1 MSIFVFSDYH
11 QVATGRKDILLG
23 MIRGG
28 QEMTMRQ
35 QFQLAVM
42 LSLPAI
48 LAQTSSMLMQYIDAG
63 MVGRLGANPSA
74 SIGLISTSTWILG
87 GFTAGACSG
96 FSVQVAH
103 LCGAKDF
110 KGARSVLRQ
119 GLTSVLILS
128 LFLCAIG
135 LAISGPL
142 PHWLGGGPEITSD
155 ASRYFLIY
163 SAFIPVGAIGWAA
176 SAMLQASGNMKIPS
190 IMFTGM
196 CVLDVI
202 FNYIFIFICGMGV
215 AGAALG
221 TGLSELVTSAFAVW
235 YVLFK
240 SKELK
245 IKGEHGTFMPERKTI
260 DNAWSITAPM
270 WLQNIIMRGAY
281 VMSTVIVAPLG
292 AIAIAANAFA
302 ITAESFCYMPSYGIE
317 EASTTLIGQS
327 LGAKRKEIARRFSRI
342 TMFMGAIIQT
352 FLAVIMFIFAP
363 QLMGLLSV
371 DPDVVALGAKV
382 LRIEAFAETMYALSI
397 VGYGCCVGAGD
408 TLVPSLMNFCSM
420 WLVRIGLA
428 LVLTPKFGLTGY
440 WIAMCVELNI
450 RGILF
455 IWRLSGEKWMKHKV
469 IEQAA

>member
-1 MSIFVFSDYH
+1 MAKG
-11 QVATGRKDILLG
+11 QKDELLG
-23 MIRGG
+23 MIREGRDLRLG
-28 QEMTMRQ
+28 QQVR
-35 QFQLAVM
+35 LAFM

-48 LAQTSSMLMQYIDAG
+48 LAQTSSMLMQYIDTG

-74 SIGLISTSTWILG
+74 SIGLIATSTWILG

-103 LCGAKDF
+103 LCGANDF
-110 KGARSVLRQ
+110 KGARRVLRE
-119 GLTSVLILS
+119 GLSSVLILS
-128 LFLCAIG
+128 FLLAGIG
-135 LAISGPL
+135 IALSGPL
-142 PHWLGGGPEITSD
+142 PRWLGGGPEIIAD
-155 ASRYFLIY
+155 ASKYFLIY
-163 SAFIPVGAIGWAA
+163 SAFIPVGAVGWAA
-176 SAMLQASGNMKIPS
+176 SAMLQASGNMKVPS
-190 IMFTGM
+190 VMFTGM

-202 FNYIFIFICGMGV
+202 FNYIFIFVCGMGV

-235 YVLFK
+235 FVLAK
-240 SKELK
+240 SKELN
-245 IKGEHGTFMPERKTI
+245 IKGEKGSFKPRRLTLH
-260 DNAWSITAPM
+260 NAWGITAPM

-327 LGAKRKEIARRFSRI
+327 LGAGRKQIAKRFSRI
-342 TMFMGAIIQT
+342 TVTMGAAIQT
-352 FLAVIMFIFAP
+352 LLGVVMFIFAP
-363 QLMGLLSV
+363 ELMGLLSV

-382 LRIEAFAETMYALSI
+382 LRIEAFAETMYAISI

-408 TLVPSLMNFCSM
+408 TLMPSVMNFCSM

-428 LVLTPKFGLTGY
+428 AILTPKMGLRGY
-440 WIAMCVELNI
+440 WIAMCVELNL
-450 RGILF
+450 RGLLF
-455 IWRLSGEKWMKHKV
+455 LWRLHGDKWMKHNV
-469 IEQAA
+469 IGKRKDELTLSEI

>member
-1 MSIFVFSDYH
+1 MAKG
-11 QVATGRKDILLG
+11 QKDILLG
-23 MIRGG
+23 MIRNG
-28 QEMTMRQ
+28 QGMTFRQ
-35 QFQLAVM
+35 QLSLAVM

-48 LAQTSSMLMQYIDAG
+48 LAQMSSMLMQYIDTG

-74 SIGLISTSTWILG
+74 SIGLIATSTWIMG

-110 KGARSVLRQ
+110 KEARSVLRQ
-119 GLTSVLILS
+119 GLTSVLIMS
-128 LFLCAIG
+128 LFLSSIG
-135 LAISGPL
+135 MAISGPL
-142 PHWLGGGPEITSD
+142 PRWLGGGPEIIRD
-155 ASRYFLIY
+155 ATRYFFIY
-163 SAFIPVGAIGWAA
+163 SAFIPVGAVGWAA
-176 SAMLQASGNMKIPS
+176 SAMLQASGNMKVPS

-196 CVLDVI
+196 CLLDVV
-202 FNYIFIFICGMGV
+202 FNYIFIFKFGMGV
-215 AGAALG
+215 TGAALG

-235 YVLFK
+235 FVLAK
-240 SKELK
+240 SKDLN
-245 IKGEHGTFMPERKTI
+245 IKGERGSFMPKRKTI
-260 DNAWSITAPM
+260 DNAWGITAPM
-270 WLQNIIMRGAY
+270 WLQNLIMRGAY

-327 LGAKRKEIARRFSRI
+327 IGAGRKEVAKRFSRI
-342 TMFMGAIIQT
+342 TMSMGATIQT
-352 FLAVIMFIFAP
+352 LLAIVMFILAP

-408 TLVPSLMNFCSM
+408 TLVPSIMNFCSM
-420 WLVRIGLA
+420 WLVRIVLA
-428 LVLTPKFGLTGY
+428 IILTPKLGLTGY
-440 WIAMCVELNI
+440 WIAMCAELNL
-450 RGILF
+450 RGLMF
-455 IWRLSGEKWMKHKV
+455 LWRLNGDKWMKHKV
-469 IEQAA
+469 IG

>member
-1 MSIFVFSDYH
+1 MAES
-11 QVATGRKDILLG
+11 RKDILLG

-28 QEMTMRQ
+28 LQMSVRQ
-35 QFQLAVM
+35 QIELALM

-110 KGARSVLRQ
+110 KGARAVLRQ

-128 LFLCAIG
+128 FILSAIG
-135 LAISGPL
+135 ICLSAPL
-142 PHWLGGGPEITSD
+142 PRWLGGGPEIISD
-155 ASRYFLIY
+155 ASKYFFIY
-163 SAFIPVGAIGWAA
+163 SAFIPVGAVGWAA

-196 CVLDVI
+196 CVLDVV
-202 FNYIFIFICGMGV
+202 FNYIFIFVCGMGV

-240 SKELK
+240 SKELN
-245 IKGEHGTFMPERKTI
+245 IKGEHGAFVPRRKTI

-281 VMSTVIVAPLG
+281 VMSTIIVAPLG

-327 LGAKRKEIARRFSRI
+327 LGAARKDIAKRFSRI
-342 TMFMGAIIQT
+342 TMSMGAMIQT
-352 FLAVIMFIFAP
+352 FLAVLMFIFAP

-371 DPDVVALGAKV
+371 DPQVVALGAKV

-408 TLVPSLMNFCSM
+408 TLMPSMMNFCSM
-420 WLVRIGLA
+420 WIVRIGLA
-428 LVLTPKFGLTGY
+428 AILTPKFGLQGY
-440 WIAMCVELNI
+440 WIAMCIELNV

-455 IWRLSGEKWMKHKV
+455 IWRLSGDKWMKHKV
-469 IEQAA
+469 TESLANR

>member
-1 MSIFVFSDYH
+1 MAES
-11 QVATGRKDILLG
+11 RKDILLG

-28 QEMTMRQ
+28 LQMSVRQ
-35 QFQLAVM
+35 QIQLALM

-110 KGARSVLRQ
+110 KGARAVLRQ

-128 LFLCAIG
+128 FILSAIG
-135 LAISGPL
+135 ICLSSPL
-142 PHWLGGGPEITSD
+142 PRWLGGGPEIISD
-155 ASRYFLIY
+155 ASKYFFIY
-163 SAFIPVGAIGWAA
+163 SAFIPVGAVGWAA
-176 SAMLQASGNMKIPS
+176 SAMLQASGNMKVPS

-196 CVLDVI
+196 CVLDVV
-202 FNYIFIFICGMGV
+202 FNYIFIFVCGMGV

-235 YVLFK
+235 YVLLK
-240 SKELK
+240 SKELN
-245 IKGEHGTFMPERKTI
+245 IKGEHGTFVPRRKTI

-281 VMSTVIVAPLG
+281 VMSTIIVAPLG

-327 LGAKRKEIARRFSRI
+327 LGAARKDIAKRFSRI
-342 TMFMGAIIQT
+342 TMSMGAMIQT
-352 FLAVIMFIFAP
+352 FLAVLMFIIAP

-371 DPDVVALGAKV
+371 DPQVVALGAKV
-382 LRIEAFAETMYALSI
+382 LRIAAFAETMYALSI

-408 TLVPSLMNFCSM
+408 TLMP
-420 WLVRIGLA
+420 
-428 LVLTPKFGLTGY
+428 
-440 WIAMCVELNI
+440 
-450 RGILF
+450 
-455 IWRLSGEKWMKHKV
+455 
-469 IEQAA
+469 

>member
-1 MSIFVFSDYH
+1 M
-11 QVATGRKDILLG
+11 AKGLKDELLG
-23 MIRGG
+23 LVRNGEAMTLG
-28 QEMTMRQ
+28 QQVR
-35 QFQLAVM
+35 LAFM

-48 LAQTSSMLMQYIDAG
+48 LAQMSSMLMQYIDTG

-110 KGARSVLRQ
+110 KGARAVLRE
-119 GLTSVLILS
+119 GLTSVLTLS
-128 LFLCAIG
+128 FFLAAIG
-135 LAISGPL
+135 IALSAPL
-142 PHWLGGGPEITSD
+142 PGWLGGSPEIISD
-155 ASRYFLIY
+155 ASRYFLIF
-163 SAFIPVGAIGWAA
+163 SAFIPVGAVGWAA
-176 SAMLQASGNMKIPS
+176 SAMLQASGNMKVPS
-190 IMFTGM
+190 VMYTAM

-202 FNYIFIFICGMGV
+202 FNYIFIFRFDMGV

-235 YVLFK
+235 YVLTR
-240 SKELK
+240 SKELN
-245 IKGEHGTFMPERKTI
+245 IKGEKGSFMPRRITVK
-260 DNAWSITAPM
+260 NAWGITAPM

-281 VMSTVIVAPLG
+281 VMSTIIVAPLG

-327 LGAKRKEIARRFSRI
+327 LGAGRREVAKRFSRI
-342 TMFMGAIIQT
+342 TMTMGALIQT
-352 FLAVIMFIFAP
+352 FLAVLMFIFSK

-371 DPDVVALGAKV
+371 DPGVVNLGAKV
-382 LRIEAFAETMYALSI
+382 LRIEAFAETMYAISI

-408 TLVPSLMNFCSM
+408 TLMPSLMNFISM

-428 LVLTPKFGLTGY
+428 AILTPKLGLQGY
-440 WIAMCVELNI
+440 WIAMCVELNV
-450 RGILF
+450 RGALF
-455 IWRLSGEKWMKHKV
+455 LWRLRGDKWMRHKV
-469 IEQAA
+469 VDRADKELELAEI

>member
-1 MSIFVFSDYH
+1 MSES
-11 QVATGRKDILLG
+11 RKDIILG
-23 MIRGG
+23 MIRNGERMTLG
-28 QEMTMRQ
+28 QQIE
-35 QFQLAVM
+35 LAIM

-48 LAQTSSMLMQYIDAG
+48 LAQTSSVLMQYIDTG

-74 SIGLISTSTWILG
+74 SIGLIATSTWIMG

-110 KGARSVLRQ
+110 KGARSVLRE
-119 GLTSVLILS
+119 GLTSILILS
-128 LFLCAIG
+128 LILGTIG
-135 LAISGPL
+135 VAISGPL
-142 PHWLGGGPEITSD
+142 PRWLGGGPEIIAD
-155 ASRYFLIY
+155 AAKYFLIY
-163 SAFIPVGAIGWAA
+163 SAFIGWAA
-176 SAMLQASGNMKIPS
+176 SAMLQASGNMKVPS

-196 CVLDVI
+196 CILDVI
-202 FNYIFIFICGMGV
+202 FNYIFIFICDMGV
-215 AGAALG
+215 TGAALG

-240 SKELK
+240 SKELN
-245 IKGEHGTFMPERKTI
+245 IRGEQGSFIPRHRTLG
-260 DNAWSITAPM
+260 NAWGITAPM

-327 LGAKRKEIARRFSRI
+327 LGAGRKEIAKRFSRI
-342 TMFMGAIIQT
+342 TMTMGASIQT
-352 FLAVIMFIFAP
+352 LLAVLLFIFAP
-363 QLMGLLSV
+363 QLMGLLSL

-382 LRIEAFAETMYALSI
+382 LRIEAFAETMYAFSI

-408 TLVPSLMNFCSM
+408 TLMPSLMNFCSM
-420 WLVRIGLA
+420 WIVRIGLA
-428 LVLTPKFGLTGY
+428 AILTPKMGLQGY
-440 WIAMCVELNI
+440 WIAMCAELNL
-450 RGILF
+450 RGLLF
-455 IWRLSGEKWMKHKV
+455 LWRLSGEKWMRHKV
-469 IEQAA
+469 TGKEKELELAEI

>member
-1 MSIFVFSDYH
+1 MAKG
-11 QVATGRKDILLG
+11 QKDALLG
-23 MIRGG
+23 MIRDGRRMALG
-28 QEMTMRQ
+28 QQ
-35 QFQLAVM
+35 IQLAFM

-48 LAQTSSMLMQYIDAG
+48 LAQTSSMLMQYIDTG

-74 SIGLISTSTWILG
+74 SIGLIATSTWIMG

-103 LCGAKDF
+103 LCGANDF
-110 KGARSVLRQ
+110 KGARRVLRE
-119 GLTSVLILS
+119 GLTSVLALS
-128 LFLCAIG
+128 FFLAALGI
-135 LAISGPL
+135 AISGPL
-142 PHWLGGGPEITSD
+142 PRWLGGGPEIIAD

-163 SAFIPVGAIGWAA
+163 SAFIPVGAVGWAA
-176 SAMLQASGNMKIPS
+176 SAMLQASGNMKVPS

-202 FNYIFIFICGMGV
+202 FNYIFIFVCGMGV

-235 YVLFK
+235 FVLFK
-240 SKELK
+240 SKELN
-245 IKGEHGTFMPERKTI
+245 IKGEKGSFMPRRLTI
-260 DNAWSITAPM
+260 DNAWGITAPM

-327 LGAKRKEIARRFSRI
+327 LGAGRKEIAKRFSRI
-342 TMFMGAIIQT
+342 TMTMGAGIQT
-352 FLAVIMFIFAP
+352 LLAVVMFIFAP

-382 LRIEAFAETMYALSI
+382 LRIEAFAETMYAISI

-408 TLVPSLMNFCSM
+408 TLMPSMMNFCSM
-420 WLVRIGLA
+420 WIVRIGLA
-428 LVLTPKFGLTGY
+428 AILTPKMGLKGY
-440 WIAMCVELNI
+440 WIAMCVELNL
-450 RGILF
+450 RGLLF
-455 IWRLSGEKWMKHKV
+455 LWRLHGDKWMKHNVTGKGKKEPQLAE
-469 IEQAA
+469 I

>member
-1 MSIFVFSDYH
+1 MAES
-11 QVATGRKDILLG
+11 RKDILLG

-28 QEMTMRQ
+28 LQMSVRQ
-35 QFQLAVM
+35 QIQLALM

-74 SIGLISTSTWILG
+74 SIGLISSSTWILG

-110 KGARSVLRQ
+110 KGARAVLRQ

-128 LFLCAIG
+128 FILSAIG
-135 LAISGPL
+135 ICLSSPL
-142 PHWLGGGPEITSD
+142 PRWLGGGPEIISD
-155 ASRYFLIY
+155 ASKYFFIY
-163 SAFIPVGAIGWAA
+163 SAFIPVGAVGWAA
-176 SAMLQASGNMKIPS
+176 SAMLQASGNMKVPS

-196 CVLDVI
+196 CVLDVV
-202 FNYIFIFICGMGV
+202 FNYIFIFVCGMGV

-235 YVLFK
+235 YVLLK
-240 SKELK
+240 SKELN
-245 IKGEHGTFMPERKTI
+245 IKGEHGTFVPRRKTI

-281 VMSTVIVAPLG
+281 VMSTIIVAPLG

-327 LGAKRKEIARRFSRI
+327 LGAARKDIAKRFSRI
-342 TMFMGAIIQT
+342 TMSMGAMIQT
-352 FLAVIMFIFAP
+352 FLAVLMFIIAP

-371 DPDVVALGAKV
+371 DPQVVALGAKV
-382 LRIEAFAETMYALSI
+382 LRIAAFAETMYALSI

-408 TLVPSLMNFCSM
+408 TLMPSMMNFCSM
-420 WLVRIGLA
+420 WIVRIGLA
-428 LVLTPKFGLTGY
+428 AILTPKFGLQGY
-440 WIAMCVELNI
+440 WIAMCVELNV

-455 IWRLSGEKWMKHKV
+455 IWRLSGDKWMKHKV
-469 IEQAA
+469 IEKEQEVLEYAEI

>member
-1 MSIFVFSDYH
+1 MAES
-11 QVATGRKDILLG
+11 RKDILLA

-28 QEMTMRQ
+28 RQMTIRQ
-35 QFQLAVM
+35 QIMLAVL

-110 KGARSVLRQ
+110 KGARAVLRQ

-128 LFLCAIG
+128 LILATIG
-135 LAISGPL
+135 IALSGPL
-142 PHWLGGGPEITSD
+142 PRWLGGSPEIVSD
-155 ASRYFLIY
+155 ASKYFLIY
-163 SAFIPVGAIGWAA
+163 SAFIPVGAAGWAA

-190 IMFTGM
+190 FMYTGM
-196 CVLDVI
+196 CILDVF
-202 FNYIFIFICGMGV
+202 FNYIFIFLCDMGV

-221 TGLSELVTSAFAVW
+221 TGLSELVTSAFSVW
-235 YVLFK
+235 YVLFR
-240 SKELK
+240 SKELN
-245 IKGEHGTFMPERKTI
+245 IKGEPGTFIPKRNTI

-281 VMSTVIVAPLG
+281 VMSTIIVAPLG

-327 LGAKRKEIARRFSRI
+327 LGAARRDIAMRFSRI
-342 TMFMGAIIQT
+342 TMTMGALIQT
-352 FLAVIMFIFAP
+352 FLAVLMFIFAP
-363 QLMGLLSV
+363 QLMGLLSI

-408 TLVPSLMNFCSM
+408 TLVPSLMNFISM

-428 LVLTPKFGLTGY
+428 FVLTPKFGLVGY
-440 WIAMCVELNI
+440 WIAMCAELNV

-455 IWRLSGEKWMKHKV
+455 LWRLRGEKWMKHKV
-469 IEQAA
+469 TGDRKESALEYVEI

>member
-1 MSIFVFSDYH
+1 M
-11 QVATGRKDILLG
+11 ATGRKDILLG

-28 QEMTMRQ
+28 QEMSVRQ
-35 QFQLAVM
+35 QLQLAVM

-74 SIGLISTSTWILG
+74 SIGLIAPSTWIMT

-119 GLTSVLILS
+119 GLTSVLIISLILS
-128 LFLCAIG
+128 AIG
-135 LAISGPL
+135 IAISGPL

-155 ASRYFLIY
+155 ASGYFLIF
-163 SAFIPVGAIGWAA
+163 SAFIPLGAVGWAA

-190 IMFTGM
+190 IMYTGM
-196 CVLDVI
+196 CVLDVV
-202 FNYIFIFICGMGV
+202 FNYIFIFKCGMGV

-235 YVLFK
+235 FVLFR
-240 SKELK
+240 SKELN
-245 IKGEHGTFMPERKTI
+245 IKGEQGTFRPQRKTI

-270 WLQNIIMRGAY
+270 WLQNLIMRGAY
-281 VMSTVIVAPLG
+281 IMTTVIVAPLG

-327 LGAKRKEIARRFSRI
+327 LGAKRKDIARRFSRI
-342 TMFMGAIIQT
+342 TVSMGATIQT
-352 FLAVIMFIFAP
+352 FLAIIMFIFAP

-382 LRIEAFAETMYALSI
+382 LRIEAFAETMFAISI
-397 VGYGCCVGAGD
+397 VAYGCCVGAGD
-408 TLVPSLMNFCSM
+408 TLMPSVMNFCSM

-428 LVLTPKFGLTGY
+428 SFLTPKLGLQGY
-440 WIAMCVELNI
+440 WIAMCVELNL
-450 RGILF
+450 RGLLF
-455 IWRLSGEKWMKHKV
+455 IWRLSGEKWMKHNV

>member
-1 MSIFVFSDYH
+1 M
-11 QVATGRKDILLG
+11 AKGLKDELLG
-23 MIRGG
+23 MIREG
-28 QEMTMRQ
+28 QRMTLGQ
-35 QFQLAVM
+35 QIQLAFM

-48 LAQTSSMLMQYIDAG
+48 LAQTSSMLMQYIDTG

-74 SIGLISTSTWILG
+74 SIGLIATSTWILS

-110 KGARSVLRQ
+110 KGARAVLRE

-128 LFLCAIG
+128 IFLGLIG
-135 LAISGPL
+135 IALSAPL
-142 PHWLGGGPEITSD
+142 PRWLGGSPEIISD
-155 ASRYFLIY
+155 ASKYFLIF
-163 SAFIPVGAIGWAA
+163 SAFIPVGAVGWAA
-176 SAMLQASGNMKIPS
+176 SAMLQASGNMKVPS
-190 IMFTGM
+190 IMYTAM
-196 CVLDVI
+196 CVLDVV
-202 FNYIFIFICGMGV
+202 FNYIFIFIFDMGV

-235 YVLFK
+235 YVLTR
-240 SKELK
+240 SKELN
-245 IKGEHGTFMPERKTI
+245 IKGEKGSFRPRRRTL
-260 DNAWSITAPM
+260 DNAWGITAPM
-270 WLQNIIMRGAY
+270 WLQNVIMRGAY
-281 VMSTVIVAPLG
+281 VMSTIIVAPLG

-327 LGAKRKEIARRFSRI
+327 IGAGRKEVAKRFSRI
-342 TMFMGAIIQT
+342 TMTMGALIQT
-352 FLAVIMFIFAP
+352 ILGILMFIFSR

-371 DPDVVALGAKV
+371 DPGVVELGAKV

-408 TLVPSLMNFCSM
+408 TLMPSLMNFCSM
-420 WLVRIGLA
+420 WIVRIGLA
-428 LVLTPKFGLTGY
+428 AILTPKMGLQGY
-440 WIAMCVELNI
+440 WIAMCVELNV

-455 IWRLSGEKWMKHKV
+455 IWRLKGDKWMKHKV
-469 IEQAA
+469 VDREHAEIEYAEI

>member
-1 MSIFVFSDYH
+1 M
-11 QVATGRKDILLG
+11 AKGLKDELLG
-23 MIRGG
+23 MIREG
-28 QEMTMRQ
+28 QRMTLGQ
-35 QFQLAVM
+35 QIQLAFM

-48 LAQTSSMLMQYIDAG
+48 LAQTSSMLMQYIDTG

-74 SIGLISTSTWILG
+74 SIGLIATSTWILS

-110 KGARSVLRQ
+110 KGARAVLRE

-128 LFLCAIG
+128 IFLGLIG
-135 LAISGPL
+135 IALSAPL
-142 PHWLGGGPEITSD
+142 PRWLGGSPEIISD
-155 ASRYFLIY
+155 ASKYFLIF
-163 SAFIPVGAIGWAA
+163 SAFIPVGAVGWAA
-176 SAMLQASGNMKIPS
+176 SAMLQASGNMKVPS
-190 IMFTGM
+190 IMYTAM
-196 CVLDVI
+196 CALDVV
-202 FNYIFIFICGMGV
+202 FNYIFIFIFDMGV

-235 YVLFK
+235 YVLTR
-240 SKELK
+240 SKELN
-245 IKGEHGTFMPERKTI
+245 IKGEKGSFRPRRRTL
-260 DNAWSITAPM
+260 DNAWGITAPM
-270 WLQNIIMRGAY
+270 WLQNVIMRGAY
-281 VMSTVIVAPLG
+281 VMSTIIVAPLG

-327 LGAKRKEIARRFSRI
+327 IGAGRKEVAKRFSRI
-342 TMFMGAIIQT
+342 TMTMGALIQT
-352 FLAVIMFIFAP
+352 ILGILMFIFSR

-371 DPDVVALGAKV
+371 DPGVVELGAKV

-408 TLVPSLMNFCSM
+408 TLMPSLMNFCSM
-420 WLVRIGLA
+420 WIVRIGLA
-428 LVLTPKFGLTGY
+428 AILTPKMGLQGY
-440 WIAMCVELNI
+440 WIAMCVELNV

-455 IWRLSGEKWMKHKV
+455 IWRLKGDKWMKHKV
-469 IEQAA
+469 VDREHAEIEYAEI

>member
-1 MSIFVFSDYH
+1 MAES
-11 QVATGRKDILLG
+11 RKDILLG

-28 QEMTMRQ
+28 LQMSVRQ
-35 QFQLAVM
+35 QIELALM

-110 KGARSVLRQ
+110 KGARAVMRQ

-128 LFLCAIG
+128 FILSAIG
-135 LAISGPL
+135 ICLSAPL
-142 PHWLGGGPEITSD
+142 PRWLGGGPEIISD
-155 ASRYFLIY
+155 ASKYFFIY
-163 SAFIPVGAIGWAA
+163 SAFIPVGAVGWAA

-196 CVLDVI
+196 CVLDVV
-202 FNYIFIFICGMGV
+202 FNYIFIFVCGMGV

-240 SKELK
+240 SKELN
-245 IKGEHGTFMPERKTI
+245 IKGEHGTFVPRRKTI

-281 VMSTVIVAPLG
+281 VMSTIIVAPLG

-327 LGAKRKEIARRFSRI
+327 LGAARKDIAKRFSMSSDRRFPCAHAMSPLAASR
-342 TMFMGAIIQT
+342 
-352 FLAVIMFIFAP
+352 
-363 QLMGLLSV
+363 
-371 DPDVVALGAKV
+371 
-382 LRIEAFAETMYALSI
+382 R
-397 VGYGCCVGAGD
+397 
-408 TLVPSLMNFCSM
+408 SM
-420 WLVRIGLA
+420 
-428 LVLTPKFGLTGY
+428 
-440 WIAMCVELNI
+440 
-450 RGILF
+450 
-455 IWRLSGEKWMKHKV
+455 
-469 IEQAA
+469 